1 MSKRL
6 RMTGSRMARRR
17 RGTPVHGWVIL
28 DKPVDV
34 TSTQAVA
41 TVRRVFD
48 AAKAGHAG
56 TLDPL
61 ATGVLPVAL
70 GEATKTVPYVM
81 DATKDYAFS
90 IRWGEATSTDDAE
103 GDVVATSEVRPTAD
117 EIRAVLDRFVGE
129 IEQVPPRFSA
139 IKVDGERAYDLARS
153 GEDVALE
160 PRLIEILALD
170 LIDYPGPDEARFR
183 VTSGKGAYMRSLA
196 RDLAEALGTVGH
208 IRDLRRLRVGPFDE
222 KRAISLDSLT
232 ALMHNPASREH
243 LWPVETALDGIPA
256 LALRGPEATTLR
268 NGQGVPVYRSVDR
281 DRFGDLREG
290 DLVYATD
297 GAVPVA
303 IARIESGAIR
313 PVRVLNL

>member
-1 MSKRL
+1 MGRK
-6 RMTGSRMARRR
+6 R

-28 DKPVDV
+28 DKPADV

-81 DATKDYAFS
+81 DATKDYRFTV
-90 IRWGEATSTDDAE
+90 RWGEARSTDDAE
-103 GDVVATSEVRPTAD
+103 GEVVARSAVRPD
-117 EIRAVLDRFVGE
+117 EAAIRAALAGFIGE
-129 IEQVPPRFSA
+129 IEQVPPRYSA

-160 PRLIEILALD
+160 SRTIEIFEFD
-170 LIDYPGPDEARFR
+170 LLEIQGPDAARFR
-183 VTSGKGAYMRSLA
+183 VCSGKGAYMRALA
-196 RDLAEALGTVGH
+196 RDLAEALGTLGH
-208 IRDLRRLRVGPFDE
+208 IRDLRRLRVGPFDVE
-222 KRAISLDSLT
+222 RSISLDSLS
-232 ALMHNPASREH
+232 ALMHNPAALEH

-256 LALRGPEATTLR
+256 LALRGPEATSLR
-268 NGQGVPVYRSVDR
+268 NGQGVPVYRSMDR
-281 DRFGDLREG
+281 DRFGDLHEG

-297 GAVPVA
+297 GVSPVA
-303 IARIESGAIR
+303 IARIEGGAIR

>member
-1 MSKRL
+1 
-6 RMTGSRMARRR
+6 MARRR
-17 RGTPVHGWVIL
+17 RGKPVHGWVIL
-28 DKPVDV
+28 DKPVDI

-41 TVRRVFD
+41 MVRRVFD

-81 DATKDYAFS
+81 DATKDYAFTV
-90 IRWGEATSTDDAE
+90 RWGESTSTDDAE
-103 GDVVATSEVRPTAD
+103 GDVVETSGERPDAVAI
-117 EIRAVLDRFVGE
+117 EAVLGRFVGE

-139 IKVDGERAYDLARS
+139 IKVAGERAYDLARS
-153 GEDVALE
+153 GEEVALDS
-160 PRLIEILALD
+160 RVIEIHD
-170 LIDYPGPDEARFR
+170 LRLVDMPSVDEARFR

-196 RDLAEALGTVGH
+196 RDLALALGTVGH
-208 IRDLRRLRVGPFDE
+208 IRDLRRARVGPFGLE
-222 KRAISLDSLT
+222 RAISLDSLVE
-232 ALMHNPASREH
+232 LMHNPASLEH

-268 NGQGVPVYRSVDR
+268 NGQGVPVYRSMDR
-281 DRFGDLREG
+281 DRFGDLQEG

-297 GAVPVA
+297 GTIPVA

>member
-1 MSKRL
+1 MAPP
-6 RMTGSRMARRR
+6 MARRK
-17 RGTPVHGWVIL
+17 RGNPVHGWVIL

-41 TVRRVFD
+41 TVRRIFE

-61 ATGVLPVAL
+61 ATGILPVAL

-81 DATKDYAFS
+81 DATKDYAFTV
-90 IRWGEATSTDDAE
+90 RWGEARSTDDAE
-103 GDVVATSEVRPTAD
+103 GSVVATSDSRPDAPAI
-117 EIRAVLDRFVGE
+117 EAILDRFIGE
-129 IEQVPPRFSA
+129 IEQVPPKFSA

-153 GEDVALE
+153 GEDVALDS
-160 PRLIEILALD
+160 RIIDIHDLK
-170 LIDYPGPDEARFR
+170 LIDMPSRDEARFS

-196 RDLAEALGTVGH
+196 
-208 IRDLRRLRVGPFDE
+208 PFDAE
-222 KRAISLDSLT
+222 RSISLDSLT
-232 ALMHNPASREH
+232 ELMHNPASLEH

-256 LALRGPEATTLR
+256 LALRGPEANTLR
-268 NGQGVPVYRSVDR
+268 NGQGVPVYRSMDR
-281 DRFGDLREG
+281 DRFADLSEG

-297 GAVPVA
+297 GTVPVA
-303 IARIESGAIR
+303 IARIEGGSIR

>member
-1 MSKRL
+1 
-6 RMTGSRMARRR
+6 MARRR
-17 RGTPVHGWVIL
+17 RGNPVHGWVIL

-81 DATKDYAFS
+81 DATKDYAFTV
-90 IRWGEATSTDDAE
+90 RWGEATSTDDAE
-103 GDVVATSEVRPTAD
+103 GEVVATSDARPD
-117 EIRAVLDRFVGE
+117 EAAIRAVLDRFVGE
-129 IEQVPPRFSA
+129 IEQIPPRFSA

-153 GEDVALE
+153 GEAVELDSRV
-160 PRLIEILALD
+160 IEILDLALVD
-170 LIDYPGPDEARFR
+170 IPGPDEARFR

-208 IRDLRRLRVGPFDE
+208 IRDLRRLRVGPFGAD
-222 KRAISLDSLT
+222 RAISLDSL
-232 ALMHNPASREH
+232 AELMHNPASLEH

-268 NGQGVPVYRSVDR
+268 NGQGVPVYRSMDR
-281 DRFGDLREG
+281 DRFGDLQEG

-297 GAVPVA
+297 GTVPVA

>member
-1 MSKRL
+1 
-6 RMTGSRMARRR
+6 MARRR
-17 RGTPVHGWVIL
+17 RGKPVHGWVIL
-28 DKPVDV
+28 DKPVDI

-41 TVRRVFD
+41 MVRRVFD

-81 DATKDYAFS
+81 DATKDYAFTV
-90 IRWGEATSTDDAE
+90 RWGESTSTDDAE
-103 GDVVATSEVRPTAD
+103 GDVVETSGERPDAAAI
-117 EIRAVLDRFVGE
+117 EAVLGRFVGE

-139 IKVDGERAYDLARS
+139 IKVAGERAYDLARS
-153 GEDVALE
+153 GEEVALDS
-160 PRLIEILALD
+160 RVIEIHD
-170 LIDYPGPDEARFR
+170 LRLVDMPSVDEARFR

-196 RDLAEALGTVGH
+196 RDLALALGTVGH
-208 IRDLRRLRVGPFDE
+208 IRDLRRARVGPFGLE
-222 KRAISLDSLT
+222 RAISLDSLVE
-232 ALMHNPASREH
+232 LMHNPASLEH

-268 NGQGVPVYRSVDR
+268 NGQGVPVYRSMDR
-281 DRFGDLREG
+281 DRFGDLQEG

-297 GAVPVA
+297 GTIPVA